1 GQVHEV
7 WRKAIKRRLADRSHP
22 SFKRSNSSILC
33 CWTGQIRW
41 LKRRHGERR
50 LKMIIPSAR
59 DCQDFVASI
68 AATDSAYV
76 VLAMGNIATALGT
89 GAYSCTLTTSG
100 KTAQD

>member
-1 GQVHEV
+1 
-7 WRKAIKRRLADRSHP
+7 
-22 SFKRSNSSILC
+22 
-33 CWTGQIRW
+33 
-41 LKRRHGERR
+41 
-50 LKMIIPSAR
+50 MIIPSAR

-100 KTAQD
+100 KTAQDVQGMRQLLTSLGFRLTQSTTTITILWDNSVAAQLNA